1 MRIDASQ
8 QLAQVVVLA
17 EERVKAAVHRHRGTV
32 GQSLAPAADAATQ
45 EVVFFDNIDGS
56 DDHHDVRAPTRR
68 GRTGGTWRCGML
80 DAPWIDHR
88 GAVAVKVCT
97 MSRCQPGTVWLRTS
111 VKPLRRKHSRIAL
124 APSNAFTLRRRYW

>member
-1 MRIDASQ
+1 
-8 QLAQVVVLA
+8 
-17 EERVKAAVHRHRGTV
+17 
-32 GQSLAPAADAATQ
+32 
-45 EVVFFDNIDGS
+45 
-56 DDHHDVRAPTRR
+56 
-68 GRTGGTWRCGML
+68 ML

-124 APSNAFTLRRRYW
+124 APSYALTLRRRYR